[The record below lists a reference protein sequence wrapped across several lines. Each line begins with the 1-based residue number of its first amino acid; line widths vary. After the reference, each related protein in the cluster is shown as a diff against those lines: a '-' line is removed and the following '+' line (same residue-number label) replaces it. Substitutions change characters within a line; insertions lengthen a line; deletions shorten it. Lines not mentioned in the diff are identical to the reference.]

1 MNWLERA
8 RYEIREC
15 ASRPT
20 ANGAERNPTALMAVP
35 VPAICADPQACAHK
49 IEGQTSQRACREI
62 QKSTPTT
69 TANSADRSL
78 TAVMA
83 VADPALERACVHVM
97 DATHEDLPLRAM
109 LEEFEE
115 RAAIMEFDGGLSRQD
130 AERGAALA
138 LIRRYRLH

>member
-8 RYEIREC
+8 RYEIREN
-15 ASRPT
+15 ANRPT
-20 ANGAERNPTALMAVP
+20 ANTAERNPTALMAVP
-35 VPAICADPQACAHK
+35 DPAIGADPQRCAHK
-49 IEGQTSQRACREI
+49 VEDQTSRRARREI
-62 QKSTPTT
+62 QERTPTA

-83 VADPALERACVHVM
+83 VADPAFQRACVHAMGV
-97 DATHEDLPLRAM
+97 APENLPLRAM

-130 AERGAALA
+130 EEREAASA